1 MEPAPNRQPTK
12 PPASPSQI
20 RQQNPRGSL
29 GLVVPR
35 SRSNSSSPDDGYN
48 YHDVGPSPEDVP
60 TKEKEDDKIAEAETP
75 SRAGLNRAEAGAAQV
90 LEDAKTNFYARP
102 PGSRRAK
109 VPDEENPTNSIPH
122 SNGPLAP
129 TGPAPKAPASFWRRR
144 VKGISRTNTLETRSE
159 TKLRHVKLHWEKGK
173 HEGKEKLLLDAIQR
187 DPNAKSESQNHV
199 VWQHTEIDN
208 MRIDML
214 EHMITRS
221 RPQGL
226 QNSETGLTRRL
237 LKRVRK
243 LAERAFVGGSFL
255 TPLALR
261 YDILDDSKYSVDKC
275 CIFLSF
281 PYFAVEKV
289 KPRNLSTKGS
299 HEHPSRTLLQSAY
312 RLNDTVEQ
320 EKFQSIRM
328 LRNETLRSCID
339 ATSQDTAQLSHK
351 VTEELIYVPQLWAL
365 ILGLDRMITTGPI
378 TDEAL
383 QGRSVK
389 VNDVEGNGHAQHC
402 SLVRISFIN
411 QGRVED
417 LTYPIEQCASWFGL
431 LNKHQQI
438 RGILKQGK
446 DKVDPIDYKLQVQGQ
461 IIDDKIWASVQQS
474 AQGEVLEIWMKTPKP
489 SKKDNPKI
497 SVKNADTDSESGS
510 KTAHESDEDSLP
522 EEEPLPMPP
531 IAFEKLENAPIIS
544 SFFEWRILDEF
555 GEPDESPLKDK
566 LNRFLNAIY
575 RSLPATLA
583 ETPNE
588 TSASNTRERSA
599 IRVQRDARPKLFV
612 VGKTSTEI
620 EDLLGSDRAGSD
632 DSVSRNLFRAY
643 TKLFKSFLPDIV
655 DEQSAPVK
663 FFWGAV
669 YEILVKTP
677 SLFSILPMTDSLS

>member
-1 MEPAPNRQPTK
+1 MEPAPNRQLTRR
-12 PPASPSQI
+12 PASPSQNS
-20 RQQNPRGSL
+20 QQNPRGSL
-29 GLVVPR
+29 GLIVPP
-35 SRSNSSSPDDGYN
+35 SRSNSLSPDDNYN

-60 TKEKEDDKIAEAETP
+60 TKEREDEKIAKAETP
-75 SRAGLNRAEAGAAQV
+75 SRADRNHVEEGAAQI
-90 LEDAKTNFYARP
+90 LEEAKTNVFVRH
-102 PGSRRAK
+102 PGRRRAR
-109 VPDEENPTNSIPH
+109 VPDEENLTNGIPH
-122 SNGPLAP
+122 SDGQSTP

-144 VKGISRTNTLETRSE
+144 VKGPSRTNTLEMRNE
-159 TKLRHVKLHWEKGK
+159 TKLRHVKLHWEKREY
-173 HEGKEKLLLDAIQR
+173 EGREKLLLNAVLR

-199 VWQHTEIDN
+199 VWQHSEIDN

-214 EHMITRS
+214 EDMITRS

-226 QNSETGLTRRL
+226 QNSEAGLTRRL

-243 LAERAFVGGSFL
+243 LAERVFVGGSFL

-289 KPRNLSTKGS
+289 KPRNLFTKGS
-299 HEHPSRTLLQSAY
+299 HEHPPRTLLQSAY

-320 EKFQSIRM
+320 EKFQSITM
-328 LRNETLRSCID
+328 LKNETLRSCID
-339 ATSQDTAQLSHK
+339 ARSRDTAHLSRN

-378 TDEAL
+378 SDEAL
-383 QGRSVK
+383 QGRSIK
-389 VNDVEGNGHAQHC
+389 VNDVEGNGHVQHC

-417 LTYPIEQCASWFGL
+417 LTFPIEQCASWFGL

-438 RGILKQGK
+438 RGVLKQGNNK
-446 DKVDPIDYKLQVQGQ
+446 IEPIDYKLQVQGQ
-461 IIDDKIWASVQQS
+461 IIDHRIWASVQQS
-474 AQGEVLEIWMKTPKP
+474 AQEEVLEIYMKTPKP
-489 SKKDNPKI
+489 AKKDNPKI
-497 SVKNADTDSESGS
+497 SIKTADTDSESGS

-522 EEEPLPMPP
+522 EEELLPIPP
-531 IAFEKLENAPIIS
+531 MAFEKLENAPIIS

-575 RSLPATLA
+575 RSLPVILT
-583 ETPNE
+583 ERPNE
-588 TSASNTRERSA
+588 TSASNIRERST
-599 IRVQRDARPKLFV
+599 IRVQRDARPKLFL

-620 EDLLGSDRAGSD
+620 EDLLASGRAGGD
-632 DSVSRNLFRAY
+632 ASVSRKLFRAY
-643 TKLFKSFLPDIV
+643 TKLFKYFLPDLV
-655 DEQSAPVK
+655 DEQTAPVK
-663 FFWGAV
+663 LFWGAV

-677 SLFSILPMTDSLS
+677 SLFSILPTTNSPS